1 MPTIPLYVSC
11 AKSRE
16 VQVFVLDPEQGSL
29 LLLQRKSLPGE
40 VLHLKLSADR
50 RLLLAGTRGEDA
62 LHAFSVAPTYGTL
75 RLLGSIPSPGA
86 PTYVGLTPER
96 DMAFVASYRNNL
108 LAAFPLTPRGRPR
121 AATQILP
128 ELPRAHAAICPSDG
142 RWLIVPTLGTDTIH
156 SFALN
161 TGHPQ
166 PLTSPAAA
174 AVRVRPGSG
183 PRHLV
188 LSKDGSRAYCLNELD
203 NSLDAFDFNLETGQL
218 VLRESLSLCA
228 HGFAGDPWAAELRLA
243 PAGRYLYATD
253 RRSSTI
259 ACVEI
264 SSDSG
269 RLALIGHVATEN
281 QPRGMAVSPCGRWL
295 AVSGQASHH
304 LTLYALDPNSGLPT
318 EHLRVPAGEEPICV
332 EMPAA

>member
-16 VQVFVLDPEQGSL
+16 VQAFVLDPEQGSL

-86 PTYVGLTPER
+86 PTYVGLTPAR

-166 PLTSPAAA
+166 PLTSPAAPSRRD
-174 AVRVRPGSG
+174 VTLGPILGPSG
-183 PRHLV
+183 RK
-188 LSKDGSRAYCLNELD
+188 SSGGN
-203 NSLDAFDFNLETGQL
+203 
-218 VLRESLSLCA
+218 
-228 HGFAGDPWAAELRLA
+228 
-243 PAGRYLYATD
+243 
-253 RRSSTI
+253 RRSQAARRRTCSPLVNTARNLTI
-259 ACVEI
+259 RAL
-264 SSDSG
+264 DS
-269 RLALIGHVATEN
+269 RFW
-281 QPRGMAVSPCGRWL
+281 AVSVG
-295 AVSGQASHH
+295 
-304 LTLYALDPNSGLPT
+304 
-318 EHLRVPAGEEPICV
+318 AG
-332 EMPAA
+332 